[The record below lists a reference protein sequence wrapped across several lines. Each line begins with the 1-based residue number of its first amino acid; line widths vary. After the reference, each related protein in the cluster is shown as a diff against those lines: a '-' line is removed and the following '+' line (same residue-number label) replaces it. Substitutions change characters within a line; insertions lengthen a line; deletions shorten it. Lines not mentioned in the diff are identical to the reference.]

1 MLQPCVHVNAT
12 ICVLSEWKC
21 VRVVYVHSV
30 QNGKKKQQLLLVS
43 SAIFNKRFATN
54 AKHFLSPWAAAGWSD
69 LPAGT
74 IPR

>member
-30 QNGKKKQQLLLVS
+30 QNGKKKKQLLLVS